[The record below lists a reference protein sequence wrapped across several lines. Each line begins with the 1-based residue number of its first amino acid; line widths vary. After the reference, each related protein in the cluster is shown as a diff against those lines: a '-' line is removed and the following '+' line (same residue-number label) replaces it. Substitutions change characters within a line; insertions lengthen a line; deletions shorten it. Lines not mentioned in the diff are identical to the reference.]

1 MAAHEKID
9 YVEFPAKDLP
19 ATERFFCA
27 VFGWTFEQFGP
38 EYIAFTNQGLD
49 GGFYLSDKVSSAENG
64 SALIVF
70 YSDDLRE
77 TLAKIEQAGGIVL
90 KPIFDFPGG
99 QRFHFSDPSGNEYAV
114 WANKN

>member
-1 MAAHEKID
+1 MAAHEKII

-19 ATERFFCA
+19 ATERFFSA

-70 YSDDLRE
+70 YSDDLGE